1 MFILNI
7 NRGTPSLQYNRK
19 YNRSTFSCLI
29 CKYLALYK
37 YTQKTHRG
45 EKFACFLG
53 LIRLIKIAVG
63 ELLQSQ
69 VKDFQLDLPIY
80 FINIY

>member
-45 EKFACFLG
+45 DKFACFLG
-53 LIRLIKIAVG
+53 LIRLIQNSGRRAASISSERFSIGLAY
-63 ELLQSQ
+63 L
-69 VKDFQLDLPIY
+69 FH
-80 FINIY
+80 